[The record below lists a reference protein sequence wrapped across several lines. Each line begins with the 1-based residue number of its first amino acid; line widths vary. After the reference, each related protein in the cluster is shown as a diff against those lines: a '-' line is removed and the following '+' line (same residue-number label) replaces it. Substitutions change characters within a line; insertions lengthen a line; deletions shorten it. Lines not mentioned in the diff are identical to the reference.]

1 MYYICI
7 VDIVIIIVFSIGE
20 LLTLFSLFFFLM
32 IRRPPRSTRTDTLF
46 PYTTLFRSPIADG
59 LAAAGFYHWRSG
71 FSARFNRCVRR
82 NGTGDQKPDAEICNS
97 RRTVLLYRSWWPAL
111 CPHVHRQR
119 CGKRNG
125 HGDSI
130 HLPAAAHLAFRQ
142 CLGRDRRA
150 EDRRR
155 SEERTRDR

>member
-1 MYYICI
+1 MAY
-7 VDIVIIIVFSIGE
+7 
-20 LLTLFSLFFFLM
+20 
-32 IRRPPRSTRTDTLF
+32 
-46 PYTTLFRSPIADG
+46 G

-71 FSARFNRCVRR
+71 CSARFNRCVRR
-82 NGTGDQKPDAEICNS
+82 NGTGDQKPAAELCNS

-125 HGDSI
+125 HGYSI

-142 CLGRDRRA
+142 LLVRDRRA
-150 EDRRR
+150 EDRRPCASGCGTVLSTGSVSHYR
-155 SEERTRDR
+155 HQLFVIFFVLVYPSFQSSFSSPPPFFFF